1 MSMKRR
7 KFLGKAAG
15 IAGAAIGAGIA
26 TGVPYAIAKKKY
38 RWRMVLAISKTLPVW
53 GEGMVRFAKRVKS
66 LSDGQLDIRVF
77 GAGELVPGL
86 GVFDAVRNGDVQM
99 GHSASYYWIGKV
111 PASPFFSTV
120 PFGLPVVGQ
129 KGWIREGGGQKL
141 WDELYNAQGLQGFV
155 CGSTAVQMGGWYRK
169 PINSLADLKGL
180 KMRIPGLGGEVLK
193 KLGGK
198 PMLVSGGEIFSNLST
213 GVIDA
218 TEWVGP
224 CHDYTMGFYKVAKHY
239 YYPGWHEPGAVLE
252 LMINKKAW
260 ESLPKHLQEIVEVAA
275 QATDFEMANSWP
287 AKDALYL
294 EKIRNETDV
303 KISAFPAPV
312 LAAAAKAAD
321 EAKSELGKTSALA
334 GKIYASYSKFQKT
347 FSSYNEVTDLAY
359 LQALR
364 TK

>member
-1 MSMKRR
+1 MTMKRR
-7 KFLGKAAG
+7 KFLAKSVGVL
-15 IAGAAIGAGIA
+15 GAAVG
-26 TGVPYAIAKKKY
+26 TGLAIHAPNVIAKKRY
-38 RWRMVLAISKTLPVW
+38 RWRMCLAIPKTLPIW
-53 GEGMVRFAKRVKS
+53 GEGMVRFAKRVKT
-66 LSDGQLDIRVF
+66 LSDGQLDIRVL

-99 GHSASYYWIGKV
+99 GHSASYYWMGKV

-120 PFGLPVVGQ
+120 PFGMPVVGQ

-141 WDELYNAQGLQGFV
+141 WDELYHEQGLQGFV
-155 CGSTAVQMGGWYRK
+155 CGSTAVQMGGWFRK
-169 PINSLADLKGL
+169 PINTLADLKGL

-198 PMLVSGGEIFSNLST
+198 PMLVPGGEIFSNLST

-260 ESLPKHLQEIVEVAA
+260 EGLPKDLQELVRMAA
-275 QATDFEMANSWP
+275 QATDYEMANSWP
-287 AKDALYL
+287 AKDAIFL
-294 EKIRNETDV
+294 EKIRAEKGV
-303 KISAFPAPV
+303 KISPFPKPV
-312 LAAAAKAAD
+312 LQAASKAAA
-321 EAKSELGKTSALA
+321 EAKSELARTSPLA
-334 GKIYASYSKFQKT
+334 GKIYSSYTKFQKT
-347 FSSYNEVTDLAY
+347 FAGYNDVTDFAY
-359 LQALR
+359 FNAQ
-364 TK
+364 KV